1 MTVSQ
6 LRDRMTEKVVPEK
19 LMPQN
24 IVEFLMD
31 EDAELPE
38 LDAFTFLNRLRSLG
52 IGSADFLYLLSGCGA
67 PAEAVDKVRKN
78 PAMNLQALIL
88 TLDGAGLTSQDYTRM
103 LYTAR
108 QLWERTLT
116 MRLEDEEQ
124 DELSCPE
131 TEGTEEFTEEL
142 YDIPECSGETEDI
155 ADYPAEVPGAEE
167 PAAEE
172 AVSGDGQPAELS
184 EEPHESRESIEEV
197 TEPLQPAVEEAD
209 GSTIPDAAVSSGEA
223 EEAGI
228 SEDIPD
234 DVPEEAADQPIS
246 EETSEFRPIDMEEL
260 RRNLLSDAENLSDA
274 ADPEEADEEPTERSD
289 DEQSRYH
296 RGALIASAAGAAVL
310 FAAAGC
316 VGLMGFEPVETV
328 STHFA
333 ADSDEIFSAI
343 YESYNSGIIGAE
355 ITQWDGNAAVF
366 SDKLAI
372 SDGSLGVFYSGGIL
386 YTAAPAGIACGRADG
401 AELSD
406 KNVIA
411 PPQDTEFVYAELGG
425 SSLFAVFSGA
435 ECGFVRI
442 DGGSVT
448 YTAEQDGVLTDL
460 DITDEKVRLGSVY
473 TPAFSESFS
482 SSQTECFMPSLGTGE
497 KKLISPENILLSG
510 VSGCSYAVSA
520 EYSLADGSAENSVAA
535 LGYPLYA
542 SCDGSS
548 AMPDGEKGVLIRI
561 EKTEEGYSH
570 TAVHTDRFTA
580 AAGGNSYFA
589 AVGSDENGSFVTI
602 YDGRYQPVS
611 VLRNFGCGI
620 TTLGRKGGTV
630 FIGGADG
637 VFMAADCT
645 DAAVPAVISDLINGK
660 IVGNSLLSAEKTD
673 NGAVFTAYTRDGGS
687 CVYTKEVGA
696 DAASTLE
703 TGGMD
708 TFYSADGVYG
718 AAYSWFDGVSV
729 VSEYAIFGNDS
740 GEVTLFDDKT
750 GFTAAFRRDG
760 KLCLVYGGDK
770 ISSDIHA

>member
-38 LDAFTFLNRLRSLG
+38 LDAFTFLNRLRALG

-124 DELSCPE
+124 DVPSYPE
-131 TEGTEEFTEEL
+131 TESTEEFTEES
-142 YDIPECSGETEDI
+142 YDIPECSDETEDT
-155 ADYPAEVPGAEE
+155 ADYPTEVSDAEE
-167 PAAEE
+167 V
-172 AVSGDGQPAELS
+172 VSGDGQPAELS
-184 EEPHESRESIEEV
+184 EEPHESHESIEEV
-197 TEPLQPAVEEAD
+197 TEPPLPTDEEVD
-209 GSTIPDAAVSSGEA
+209 GTAIPDAAVPSDEA
-223 EEAGI
+223 EAVGV

-234 DVPEEAADQPIS
+234 DVPEETAEQPIS

-260 RRNLLSDAENLSDA
+260 RRNLLSDAENLSDE
-274 ADPEEADEEPTERSD
+274 ADPEETNEEPTEESD
-289 DEQSRYH
+289 DESSQYH
-296 RGALIASAAGAAVL
+296 RGALIASVTGAAVL
-310 FAAAGC
+310 FAAAGF
-316 VGLMGFEPVETV
+316 VGLMGFEPVEAV

-386 YTAAPAGIACGRADG
+386 YTAAPAGITCGRADG

-406 KNVIA
+406 EKVIV

-425 SSLFAVFSGA
+425 DSLLAVFSGA

-482 SSQTECFMPSLGTGE
+482 SSQTECFMPSFGTGG
-497 KKLISPENILLSG
+497 KKLIPPDNILVSG

-520 EYSLADGSAENSVAA
+520 EYSLADGSAENAVAA

-548 AMPDGEKGVLIRI
+548 AMSDGEKGVLIRI

-580 AAGGNSYFA
+580 AAGGNGFFA
-589 AVGSDENGSFVTI
+589 AVGSDEDGSAVTI

-611 VLRNFGCGI
+611 VLRNFGREV
-620 TTLGRKGGTV
+620 TTLGRKGSTV

-645 DAAVPAVISDLINGK
+645 NAAVPAVISDLIHGNV
-660 IVGNSLLSAEKTD
+660 VGHCLFSAEKTD
-673 NGAVFTAYTRDGGS
+673 NGAVFTAYTWDGGS
-687 CVYTKEVGA
+687 CAYTKEVGA
-696 DAASTLE
+696 DAAPTLE
-703 TGGMD
+703 IGSAD

-729 VSEYAIFGNDS
+729 VSEYAVFGNDN

-760 KLCLVYGGDK
+760 KLCLVYGGGK